1 MQSDDVVW
9 DIINNSFC
17 SFKASVARERTFC
30 QNPYNV
36 TGLCLKSACPLA
48 NSRYATIREEEGVCY
63 LYMKTVERAH
73 MPKKLWEKIRLPGNY
88 TKALEI
94 VSEHLEYFP
103 KYLVHRNK
111 QRLTK
116 IHQMIIRMR
125 KMKLKG
131 AGPKIVTTNTK
142 VDRREKGRERKALKA
157 AQLEKAIEEE
167 LLERLKQV
175 NESEIYNYPEQQYN
189 KALKM
194 ANDNYEEE
202 EDAAVKERKKNKS
215 ATNGD
220 DDDDD
225 EEVES
230 ELEYEDE
237 EEEDQEYNIEYVEDF
252 DESDEE
258 DGEENEIEHSAD
270 QLAALYN
277 SMKRKLASKGKGG
290 KGGKGELEI
299 EYEEEDEGPVKQKA
313 SRRN

>member
-1 MQSDDVVW
+1 
-9 DIINNSFC
+9 
-17 SFKASVARERTFC
+17 
-30 QNPYNV
+30 
-36 TGLCLKSACPLA
+36 
-48 NSRYATIREEEGVCY
+48 
-63 LYMKTVERAH
+63 MKTVERAH
-73 MPKKLWEKIRLPGNY
+73 TPKKLWEKIRLPGNY

-237 EEEDQEYNIEYVEDF
+237 EEEEQEYNI
-252 DESDEE
+252 
-258 DGEENEIEHSAD
+258 
-270 QLAALYN
+270 
-277 SMKRKLASKGKGG
+277 
-290 KGGKGELEI
+290 
-299 EYEEEDEGPVKQKA
+299 
-313 SRRN
+313 